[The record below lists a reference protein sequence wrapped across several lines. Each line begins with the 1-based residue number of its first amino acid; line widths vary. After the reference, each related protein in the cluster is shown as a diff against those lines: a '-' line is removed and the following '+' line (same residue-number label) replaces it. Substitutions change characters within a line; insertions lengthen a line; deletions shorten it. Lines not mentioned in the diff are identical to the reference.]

1 MNDEEDEGRTS
12 KKEDD
17 ILYRTN
23 LSNGNVFF
31 MASVLRTCKRPTC
44 PKTGIFFT
52 NATRKASRKNVS
64 HTSCRRSSLPLA
76 KMAEKLVVRERLLN
90 RLWVPYAPDEDIHAP
105 YMAKYVKYF

>member
-1 MNDEEDEGRTS
+1 MSFSWRLCYEPV
-12 KKEDD
+12 
-17 ILYRTN
+17 
-23 LSNGNVFF
+23 NVQPVRKPEF
-31 MASVLRTCKRPTC
+31 
-44 PKTGIFFT
+44 FFT